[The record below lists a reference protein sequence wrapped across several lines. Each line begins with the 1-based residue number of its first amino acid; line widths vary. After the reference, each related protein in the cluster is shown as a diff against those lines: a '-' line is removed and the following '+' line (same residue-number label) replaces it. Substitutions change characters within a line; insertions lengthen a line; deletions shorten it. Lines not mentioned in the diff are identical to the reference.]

1 MCGSRKVMKK
11 TISVFLTLILSFCA
25 VAFSGCSGNKVL
37 TFSAFGTFIYVQS
50 NDKKISS
57 KTEEQLIDLFSSLD
71 EEFSLSK
78 ENSLINLFNG
88 AETGSTTRISPRFR
102 EVFNTCVNMYE
113 FTNKTFNPSIV
124 PLLDLWQFSN
134 YKVLNFSPPTQEQID
149 IALAKCDFSSIT
161 LVEDGLTKTKDVKLD
176 FGGILKGYAVDLAL
190 EILRNA
196 GHEKGFISVG
206 NSSLALLGVNELSI
220 IHPSATNKNIISVDC
235 KNNLFQTLSTSGDY
249 ERFYDY
255 NGVRYS
261 HIIDART
268 GYTATTGITSATLIG
283 ISGIE
288 SDALTTALCATS
300 HNPTDF
306 TNSDLVNLLKQI
318 ETHYSGVEFYVV
330 YNKDGVK
337 QILTNKK
344 QGEDFTL
351 LDTEYSVKNI

>member
-1 MCGSRKVMKK
+1 MKRFLSLIL
-11 TISVFLTLILSFCA
+11 TIILSFST
-25 VAFSGCSGNKVL
+25 VVFSGCLGSKSL
-37 TFSAFGTFIYVQS
+37 DFTAFGTYIYVQS

-57 KTEEQLIDLFSSLD
+57 KTEEQLLNLFSSLD
-71 EEFSLSK
+71 QEFSRSK
-78 ENSLINLFNG
+78 ENSLINIFNSS
-88 AETGSTTRISPRFR
+88 EVGSTTRVSPRFR
-102 EVFNTCVNMYE
+102 EVFNVCLNVNE
-113 FTNKTFNPSIV
+113 FTNGTFNPCIV

-134 YKVLNFSPPTQEQID
+134 YKVMNFTPPTKEQID
-149 IALAKCDFSSIT
+149 IALSKCDISGINIAS
-161 LVEDGLTKTKDVKLD
+161 DGLTKTKDVQLD

-190 EILRNA
+190 EILRDA

-206 NSSLALLGVNELSI
+206 NSSLALLGVNQLSI
-220 IHPSATNKNIISVDC
+220 IHPNATDSKPNIIAVDC
-235 KNNLFQTLSTSGDY
+235 KNNLFQALSTSGDY
-249 ERFYDY
+249 ERYYDY

-268 GYTATTGITSATLIG
+268 GYTATTGVTSATLIG

-300 HNPTDF
+300 HNPNDF
-306 TNSDLVNLLKQI
+306 NNSNLVNLLKQI
-318 ETHYSGVEFYVV
+318 VTRYNGVEFYVV

-351 LDTEYSVKNI
+351 LDTEYSVINI

>member
-1 MCGSRKVMKK
+1 MKRLFSVIL
-11 TISVFLTLILSFCA
+11 TIILSFSTF
-25 VAFSGCSGNKVL
+25 AFSGCSGSKTLNF
-37 TFSAFGTFIYVQS
+37 TAFGTYIYVQS
-50 NDKKISS
+50 NDKNISPD
-57 KTEEQLIDLFSSLD
+57 TEEQLLDLFSSLD
-71 EEFSLSK
+71 QEFSRSK
-78 ENSLINLFNG
+78 ENSLINLFNNS
-88 AETGSTTRISPRFR
+88 EVGSTTRVSPRFR
-102 EVFNTCVNMYE
+102 EVYNVCLNVNE
-113 FTNKTFNPSIV
+113 FTSGTFNPCIV

-134 YKVLNFSPPTQEQID
+134 YKVLNFTPPTKEQID
-149 IALAKCDFSSIT
+149 IALSKCDISGIA
-161 LVEDGLTKTKDVKLD
+161 LANDGLTKTKDVQLD

-190 EILRNA
+190 EILRDA

-206 NSSLALLGVNELSI
+206 NSSLALLGVNQLSI
-220 IHPSATNKNIISVDC
+220 IHPNATDSKPNIIAVDC
-235 KNNLFQTLSTSGDY
+235 KNNLFQALSTSGNY
-249 ERFYDY
+249 ERYYDF

-268 GYTATTGITSATLIG
+268 GYTANTGVTSATLIG

-306 TNSDLVNLLKQI
+306 TKSDIVNLLNRI
-318 ETHYSGVEFYVV
+318 TARYNGVEFYVV